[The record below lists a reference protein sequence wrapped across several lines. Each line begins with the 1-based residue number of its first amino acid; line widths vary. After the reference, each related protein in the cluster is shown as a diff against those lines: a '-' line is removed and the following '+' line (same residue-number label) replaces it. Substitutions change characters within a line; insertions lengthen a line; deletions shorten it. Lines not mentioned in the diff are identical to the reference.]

1 MLPAGKETA
10 VFAATHARARDARA
24 RGTTLV
30 MGTLAWIIAG
40 LSLAAV
46 LGLGLRS
53 RALAARL
60 AAVSEALDR
69 VRGERDAAAKQAS
82 RNEDERKRRS
92 AETSEL
98 RRKLDKVKRRAYQE
112 KTEHADEA
120 DRLRDLEAQLEHAR
134 GESHRLRL
142 ELERVRADAE
152 RPQPAAPSPPPVAAP
167 PPPEL
172 TARVEEL
179 RGRVTQLEGELG
191 GARVEAE
198 RWQAKVRTQDKLYLA
213 IRGELAAKKD
223 RLRAQQEELERLR
236 ALRVTWASGEAE
248 AAASAP
254 GDPPTP

>member
-1 MLPAGKETA
+1 M
-10 VFAATHARARDARA
+10 
-24 RGTTLV
+24 
-30 MGTLAWIIAG
+30 
-40 LSLAAV
+40 
-46 LGLGLRS
+46 
-53 RALAARL
+53 
-60 AAVSEALDR
+60 
-69 VRGERDAAAKQAS
+69 
-82 RNEDERKRRS
+82 
-92 AETSEL
+92 
-98 RRKLDKVKRRAYQE
+98 
-112 KTEHADEA
+112 
-120 DRLRDLEAQLEHAR
+120 
-134 GESHRLRL
+134 
-142 ELERVRADAE
+142 
-152 RPQPAAPSPPPVAAP
+152 PAAPSAPPVAAP

-248 AAASAP
+248 AAASPP